1 MAKEN
6 ADGQE
11 KTEDP
16 TGKKLSKAREEG
28 QVPRSQEL
36 NSFLVLI
43 AGSLCFLYFGHILL
57 AYVTQVAES
66 FFRVERELLK
76 SPLAIVS
83 QVEIA
88 VYGFLKTVMKFLV
101 AITLV
106 SVASPIL
113 MGGWNFSFKALKPKF
128 NKLNPISGLKRM
140 VSLKSILNIFLSVG
154 KFLLV
159 APVAVFMV
167 AWYAPTLHGL
177 PWTDVNYAMATAIE
191 VLIWTFLMISS
202 AIIVIVLIDVPYQLW
217 NHNEQMKMTKQEV
230 KQENK
235 DTDGSPEAKRRVRQ
249 AQFEMAQQRMME
261 KVAEADVVIT
271 NPTHY
276 AVALRY
282 DQDNDYAPI
291 LLAKGQN
298 LIALK
303 IREIAQEHDIMVLE
317 APPLARSIYHTT
329 EVNQEIPTG
338 LYLAVAQVLAY
349 VHQLRA
355 FRKGQS
361 TRPTAPKDLN
371 VPPELRY
378 DE

>member
-1 MAKEN
+1 
-6 ADGQE
+6 
-11 KTEDP
+11 
-16 TGKKLSKAREEG
+16 
-28 QVPRSQEL
+28 
-36 NSFLVLI
+36 
-43 AGSLCFLYFGHILL
+43 
-57 AYVTQVAES
+57 
-66 FFRVERELLK
+66 
-76 SPLAIVS
+76 
-83 QVEIA
+83 
-88 VYGFLKTVMKFLV
+88 
-101 AITLV
+101 
-106 SVASPIL
+106 
-113 MGGWNFSFKALKPKF
+113 
-128 NKLNPISGLKRM
+128 
-140 VSLKSILNIFLSVG
+140 
-154 KFLLV
+154 
-159 APVAVFMV
+159 
-167 AWYAPTLHGL
+167 
-177 PWTDVNYAMATAIE
+177 
-191 VLIWTFLMISS
+191 
-202 AIIVIVLIDVPYQLW
+202 
-217 NHNEQMKMTKQEV
+217 
-230 KQENK
+230 
-235 DTDGSPEAKRRVRQ
+235 
-249 AQFEMAQQRMME
+249 MAQQRMME